1 MEAIEEGG
9 SSRAGRWSDE
19 DDNYTDDE
27 EDHNDIF
34 FTPANDLSKMKAS
47 MPALIEVLDSI
58 KINNTKETPRSSTKN
73 LLKVSN
79 HTELKFS
86 RDNLRKIEE
95 KLICAFVEFH
105 RKLWYLKSYRRMRI
119 FFILRLEIN

>member
-1 MEAIEEGG
+1 MLIVVKVHMEAIEEGG
-9 SSRAGRWSDE
+9 SSRAGRRSDE
-19 DDNYTDDE
+19 DDYDV
-27 EDHNDIF
+27 F
-34 FTPANDLSKMKAS
+34 FTPANNLSKMKSSSSAF
-47 MPALIEVLDSI
+47 IEVLDSI
-58 KINNTKETPRSSTKN
+58 KINNTKEALQSNTKSV
-73 LLKVSN
+73 LKVSN

-105 RKLWYLKSYRRMRI
+105 RKLWYLKSYRCMRI